1 MPELVDWTIHP
12 NGTAALTLR
21 RPEAANALSIELLHT
36 LAEGI
41 EALASQPDVRCV
53 VLTGEGHKAFCAGAD
68 LKERAQMTPSETKD
82 TVALIGSVVNQLAD
96 MPQPTLAVL
105 NGSAFGGGL
114 ELALACDIRMAADH
128 IKIGL
133 TETSLGVIP
142 GAGGTQ
148 RLPRIIGTAKAKELI
163 FTAKKIDTAEA
174 LSIGLLEH
182 VVPSERLPEKI
193 AEMTDAICRNAPI
206 AVRQAKAAVTNG
218 TDAGLEAGL
227 LIEQQAYEATLF
239 TEDRLEGLNAFREK
253 RLPVYK
259 GR

>member
-1 MPELVDWTIHP
+1 MPELVNWTVHS
-12 NGTAALTLR
+12 NGTAVLTLR

-36 LAEGI
+36 LAKGI
-41 EALASQPDVRCV
+41 EALASQKDVRCV
-53 VLTGEGHKAFCAGAD
+53 VLTGEGNKTFCAGAD
-68 LKERAQMTPSETKD
+68 LKERAQMTLQETKD
-82 TVALIGSVVNQLAD
+82 VVALIGSVVNQLED

-114 ELALACDIRMAADH
+114 ELALACDLRLAADH

-163 FTAKKIDTAEA
+163 FTARKIHAAEA
-174 LSIGLLEH
+174 LSIGLVEH
-182 VVPSERLPEKI
+182 VVPFPRMQKKTSEI
-193 AEMTDAICRNAPI
+193 TDAICRNAPI

-218 TDAGLEAGL
+218 ADAGLQAGL
-227 LIEQQAYEATLF
+227 IIEKQAYEATLF

-253 RLPVYK
+253 RPPVYK